1 MSKNNK
7 KGFEIPNDVR
17 LFTGLT
23 LKKYM
28 KKYADEYSSKKK
40 QKKGYYDMLICQL
53 PEVIKLM
60 VNYSHI
66 KEVQEIRNEVYDRLF
81 DKKLIKKITK
91 LCEEDMEQIDYIELL
106 PIIIYD
112 VLKEA
117 HKQHMKEK
125 AEDENAKMFDVSDLV
140 KLSNIILKK
149 KMKKLSKSGVNKE
162 LAFDVLSTVPTS
174 SILDKG
180 AFRLKNLM
188 AVLYVHAKTE
198 TISKE
203 EFAAVVKHVVTPKNY
218 PGFITY
224 LLLER
229 KSDYVT
235 LDDKQKEFYHVVTDW
250 AFKTLEEEFDERE
263 IEQILKAY
271 FGARK
276 RDKAQNK
283 DANRRFFL
291 SSLPGDEKNG
301 YPKTVKVLNKLQSND
316 ESIKEFV

>member
-7 KGFEIPNDVR
+7 KGFEIPHDVT

-28 KKYADEYSSKKK
+28 KKYADEYAPKKK

-60 VNYSHI
+60 VNCSHI
-66 KEVQEIRNEVYDRLF
+66 REVQEIRNEVYDRLF
-81 DKKLIKKITK
+81 DKKLIKKITEI
-91 LCEEDMEQIDYIELL
+91 CEDDLDQIDYIELL

-117 HKQHMKEK
+117 HKQYMKEK
-125 AEDENAKMFDVSDLV
+125 EEDKDAKAFDVSDLV
-140 KLSNIILKK
+140 KLSNVILKK
-149 KMKKLSKSGVNKE
+149 KMKKLVKAGVSRE
-162 LAFDVLSTVPTS
+162 LAFDALSTIPTS
-174 SILDKG
+174 SILDRG

-188 AVLYVHAKTE
+188 GVLYVHAKTE
-198 TISKE
+198 TISRE
-203 EFAAVVKHVVTPKNY
+203 TFAAVVKHVVTPKNY

-235 LDDKQKEFYHVVTDW
+235 LDDKQKEFYHTVTDW
-250 AFKTLEEEFDERE
+250 TFKVLEEDFDERE

-271 FGARK
+271 FTARK
-276 RDKAQNK
+276 RDKSQNK

-291 SSLPGDEKNG
+291 SSLPEGE